1 MLGLHAAVFSP
12 LPRAGKPWQNAEEGM
27 LMTDLQS
34 EEGALGLELES
45 YVQMLVF
52 QEQKLV

>member
-1 MLGLHAAVFSP
+1 MSDLHAAVFSP

>member
-1 MLGLHAAVFSP
+1 MLQSSLP
-12 LPRAGKPWQNAEEGM
+12 PRAEKPWQNAEEGM
-27 LMTDLQS
+27 SMTDLQN
-34 EEGALGLELES
+34 EEEAPGLELES

>member
-1 MLGLHAAVFSP
+1 MLQSSP
-12 LPRAGKPWQNAEEGM
+12 APPGAETPWQNAEDGM
-27 LMTDLQS
+27 LMTDPQR
-34 EEGALGLELES
+34 EEGASGLELES